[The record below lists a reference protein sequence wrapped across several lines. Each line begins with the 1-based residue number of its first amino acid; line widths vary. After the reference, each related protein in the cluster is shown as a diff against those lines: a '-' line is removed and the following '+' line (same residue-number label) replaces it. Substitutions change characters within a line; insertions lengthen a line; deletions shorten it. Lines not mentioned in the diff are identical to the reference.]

1 MCILYLTVNLE
12 LGVQTGVPGLP
23 ERPEE
28 RNYYFGEIKSF
39 LKNIYFRDVK
49 VNMLTSDINDI
60 FILLVLLLDINIIV
74 YIIL

>member
-1 MCILYLTVNLE
+1 MFR
-12 LGVQTGVPGLP
+12 LGET
-23 ERPEE
+23 
-28 RNYYFGEIKSF
+28 YFFGEIKLF